1 MSRINSGFT
10 INPQW
15 INHKPSQHRHRL
27 NLTVE
32 WYHAIEGS
40 PLPGSFISISYQEA
54 WIMPSYKKLLC
65 ATHCESLNTHYQ
77 RYNAEKRKPGLK
89 TAL

>member
-1 MSRINSGFT
+1 MSHINSGFT

-32 WYHAIEGS
+32 WLIYMHQ
-40 PLPGSFISISYQEA
+40 LPGSVDSAIVQ
-54 WIMPSYKKLLC
+54 
-65 ATHCESLNTHYQ
+65 
-77 RYNAEKRKPGLK
+77 K
-89 TAL
+89 TTVC